1 MAMSLTIIAE
11 ALSDFVASAWLVAVI
26 CTVADAGRIAGAVYT
41 PSGVIVPEVALPPRV
56 PFTLQLTAVSAVF
69 VTFAENGIAFPSI
82 SEPLFGETV
91 TVMDGG
97 GGGGGTDGPAPP
109 PPQPIVHAPVA
120 GRTNRKILAV
130 RNLFRSNG
138 ERGRMPSAKQAKGHR
153 KTQLPILRGS
163 QPNGKNR
170 LRNRM

>member
-1 MAMSLTIIAE
+1 MSLTIVAA
-11 ALSDFVASAWLVAVI
+11 ALSDFVAFAWLVAVI
-26 CTVADAGRIAGAVYT
+26 CTVADAGRIAGAVYK
-41 PSGVIVPEVALPPRV
+41 PSDVMVPDVALPPGV

-69 VTFAENGIAFPSI
+69 ATFAENGIAFPSI
-82 SEPLFGETV
+82 TDPLFGEIV
-91 TVMDGG
+91 TVMD

-163 QPNGKNR
+163 QRNGRNR

>member
-1 MAMSLTIIAE
+1 MSLTIVA
-11 ALSDFVASAWLVAVI
+11 AAVSDFVTSAWLFAVI

-41 PSGVIVPEVALPPRV
+41 PSGVIVPDVALPPGV
-56 PFTLQLTAVSAVF
+56 PFADQLTALSAVF
-69 VTFAENGIAFPSI
+69 ATFAENGIAFPSI
-82 SEPLFGETV
+82 GDPLFGEIV

-138 ERGRMPSAKQAKGHR
+138 ERGRMPSREQAKGQQKSVIANFAR
-153 KTQLPILRGS
+153 KSAEQKEPS
-163 QPNGKNR
+163 A
-170 LRNRM
+170 

>member
-1 MAMSLTIIAE
+1 MSLTIVAA

-26 CTVADAGRIAGAVYT
+26 CAVADAGRIAGAVYT
-41 PSGVIVPEVALPPRV
+41 PSGVIVPNVALPPGA
-56 PFTLQLTAVSAVF
+56 PFTDQLTAVSAVF
-69 VTFAENGIAFPSI
+69 ANFAVNGIAFPSMTD
-82 SEPLFGETV
+82 PLFGETV

-138 ERGRMPSAKQAKGHR
+138 ERDRIPSPKQAKGQR
-153 KTQLPILRGS
+153 K
-163 QPNGKNR
+163 
-170 LRNRM
+170 M

>member
-1 MAMSLTIIAE
+1 MSLTIVAA
-11 ALSDFVASAWLVAVI
+11 ALSDLAASAWLFAVI

-41 PSGVIVPEVALPPRV
+41 PSVVIVPDVALPPRV
-56 PFTLQLTAVSAVF
+56 PFTLQSTALSAVF

-82 SEPLFGETV
+82 TDPLFGEIV
-91 TVMDGG
+91 TVMDGVG
-97 GGGGGTDGPAPP
+97 GGGGKDGPAPP

-138 ERGRMPSAKQAKGHR
+138 ERGRIPSREQAKGQR

-163 QPNGKNR
+163 QRNGRNR

>member
-1 MAMSLTIIAE
+1 MAMSLTIVAA
-11 ALSDFVASAWLVAVI
+11 ALSDFVAFAWLVAVI
-26 CTVADAGRIAGAVYT
+26 CTVADAGRIAGAVYR
-41 PSGVIVPEVALPPRV
+41 PSDVMVPDVALPPGV

-69 VTFAENGIAFPSI
+69 ATFAENGIAFPSI
-82 SEPLFGETV
+82 TDPLFGKTV

-130 RNLFRSNG
+130 RNLLRSNG
-138 ERGRMPSAKQAKGHR
+138 ERGRIPSAKQAKGQR
-153 KTQLPILRGS
+153 KT
-163 QPNGKNR
+163 
-170 LRNRM
+170 